1 MRKINRS
8 HALACLMLVLLSSA
22 VTPALAGNLFS
33 WLEPSSSSDIVALAQ
48 DYEGLGERKDRSVL
62 KATLG
67 VDPVS
72 TPWCAA
78 FINTLL
84 EKQGRRGS
92 GELTAASF
100 LRWGKKTI
108 RPQPGDI
115 VVMRNHVTIFL
126 GFSDDG
132 KYVSTIGGNQNNMVQ
147 IQEYPLKRVL
157 SFRTYSETDEP
168 EFLPT
173 PKKKV
178 AVNVS
183 KKKKKSK
190 KKSRII

>member
-1 MRKINRS
+1 
-8 HALACLMLVLLSSA
+8 MLVLMSTA
-22 VTPALAGNLFS
+22 VTPALAGNLFG
-33 WLEPSSSSDIVALAQ
+33 WFEANGSSDIVALAQ
-48 DYEGLGERKDRSVL
+48 DYEGLGERKDRSKL
-62 KATLG
+62 RATLG

-108 RPQPGDI
+108 RPQAGDI

-147 IQEYPLKRVL
+147 IQEYQLKKVL
-157 SFRTYSETDEP
+157 SFRTYSDIDEP
-168 EFLPT
+168 EVIP
-173 PKKKV
+173 
-178 AVNVS
+178 VS
-183 KKKKKSK
+183 KKKIVKNTK
-190 KKSRII
+190 KKKQAAKRKVT